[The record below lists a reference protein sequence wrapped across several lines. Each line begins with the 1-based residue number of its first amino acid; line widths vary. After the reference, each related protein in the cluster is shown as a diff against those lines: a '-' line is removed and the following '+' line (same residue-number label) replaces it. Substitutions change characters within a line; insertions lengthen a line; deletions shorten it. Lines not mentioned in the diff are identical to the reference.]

1 MAAMRSASRRRV
13 ARALRKGDDMEGGMY
28 TELWLSHAEETQ
40 PQRDLQDRVW
50 AELRREAEADIA
62 DVSVGVED
70 FVATLSGTVPSY
82 CARLAVELAAERV
95 PGIRS
100 VINEVA
106 IALPAADARADTV
119 LAAAVAKAFRW
130 DIRVPHV
137 MLTERVVDGW
147 VTLAGSVHRQGE
159 RSAAEEVVARLTG
172 VRGITNLIVIEPGLT
187 PADFRRLA
195 EAALERA
202 ALHGSRISLQT
213 HDRTVALR
221 GRVHSLADRL
231 AAERAVWA
239 VPGVAAVEDLL
250 TVR

>member
-1 MAAMRSASRRRV
+1 
-13 ARALRKGDDMEGGMY
+13 MY

-70 FVATLSGTVPSY
+70 FVATLSGAVPSY

-95 PGIRS
+95 PGIRA
-100 VINEVA
+100 VINEVV
-106 IALPAADARADTV
+106 IALPAADARADAV
-119 LAAAVAKAFRW
+119 LAAAVAEVLRW

-137 MLTERVVDGW
+137 MLTARVVNGW
-147 VTLAGSVHRQGE
+147 VTLAGSVHRQSE
-159 RSAAEEVVARLTG
+159 RSAADEVVAHLRG
-172 VRGITNLIVIEPGLT
+172 VRGITNLIAIEPS
-187 PADFRRLA
+187 PAPSDFRRLA
-195 EAALERA
+195 QAALDRA
-202 ALHGSRISLQT
+202 ALHGSRISLET
-213 HDRTVALR
+213 RGRMVALR

-250 TVR
+250 TVG